1 MRKNQ
6 SVLFTCTIL
15 LILGFREDE
24 NFVAILLPL
33 LSLISCTGKDV
44 KPKVDSSFIV
54 EELPAQESWNSTVFF
69 TDSGKT
75 AAILYTGHLQLFN
88 TRKETILD
96 DGVKVEFFNSLE
108 VKTTTLTSK
117 RGRVDEKTNDL
128 YAIDSVVA
136 VNDSGI
142 VVKTDEL
149 KWRNKD
155 KKIAS
160 DKFVTI
166 DSPDEHIEG
175 YGFESDQHLR
185 NYVIYNITYITRA
198 KKE

>member
-1 MRKNQ
+1 MKYF
-6 SVLFTCTIL
+6 LIIIFPLL
-15 LILGFREDE
+15 LIR
-24 NFVAILLPL
+24 
-33 LSLISCTGKDV
+33 CTGKDV
-44 KPKVDSSFIV
+44 KPHVDSSFVV

-75 AAILYTGHLQLFN
+75 RAILTAGHLQVFN
-88 TRKETILD
+88 TRKETILG
-96 DGVKVEFFNSLE
+96 DGVKVDFFNSQE
-108 VKTTTLTSK
+108 IKTTTLTSK

-128 YAIDSVVA
+128 FAIDSVVA

-142 VVKTDEL
+142 VVKTEEL
-149 KWRNKD
+149 KWRNSD
-155 KKIAS
+155 KKIVS

-166 DSPDEHIEG
+166 NSPDEHIEG

-185 NYVIYNITYITRA
+185 NYVIYNITYITSA

>member
-1 MRKNQ
+1 MKFF
-6 SVLFTCTIL
+6 LPIL
-15 LILGFREDE
+15 L
-24 NFVAILLPL
+24 LLT
-33 LSLISCTGKDV
+33 LISCTGKDV

-54 EELPAQESWNSTVFF
+54 EELPAQESWNSRVFF

-75 AAILYTGHLQLFN
+75 VAILYTGHLQLFN
-88 TRKETILD
+88 TRKETILE

-108 VKTTTLTSK
+108 VRTTTLTSK
-117 RGRVDEKTNDL
+117 RGKVDERTNDL

>member
-1 MRKNQ
+1 MKFF
-6 SVLFTCTIL
+6 LAFLT
-15 LILGFREDE
+15 
-24 NFVAILLPL
+24 L
-33 LSLISCTGKDV
+33 LSMINCTGKDV
-44 KPKVDSSFIV
+44 KPKVDSSFIA
-54 EELPAQESWNSTVFF
+54 EELPAQESWNSTIFF

-75 AAILYTGHLQLFN
+75 AAILNTGHLQVFN
-88 TRKETILD
+88 NRKETILD

-108 VKTTTLTSK
+108 LKTTTLTSK

-136 VNDSGI
+136 VSDSGI

-155 KKIAS
+155 KKIVS
-160 DKFVTI
+160 DKYVTI

-185 NYVIYNITYITRA
+185 NYVIYNITYITKA

>member
-1 MRKNQ
+1 M
-6 SVLFTCTIL
+6 
-15 LILGFREDE
+15 
-24 NFVAILLPL
+24 
-33 LSLISCTGKDV
+33 
-44 KPKVDSSFIV
+44 
-54 EELPAQESWNSTVFF
+54 
-69 TDSGKT
+69 
-75 AAILYTGHLQLFN
+75 
-88 TRKETILD
+88 LD

-108 VKTTTLTSK
+108 LKTTTLTSK

-128 YAIDSVVA
+128 FAIDSVVA
-136 VNDSGI
+136 LNDSGI

-155 KKIAS
+155 KKIVS
-160 DKFVTI
+160 DKYVTI

-185 NYVIYNITYITRA
+185 NYVIYNITYITKA

>member
-1 MRKNQ
+1 MKN
-6 SVLFTCTIL
+6 LFL
-15 LILGFREDE
+15 M
-24 NFVAILLPL
+24 LLPL
-33 LSLISCTGKDV
+33 FLISCTGKDV
-44 KPKVDSSFIV
+44 KPKVDSSFVV

-75 AAILYTGHLQLFN
+75 RAILYAGHLQLFN

-96 DGVKVEFFNSLE
+96 DGVKVEFFNQFE
-108 VKTTTLTSK
+108 QRTTTLTSK
-117 RGRVDEKTNDL
+117 RGRVDERTNDL
-128 YAIDSVVA
+128 FAIDSVVA

-142 VVKTDEL
+142 VVRTEEL
-149 KWRNKD
+149 KWRDRD
-155 KKIAS
+155 KKIVS

-166 DSPDEHIEG
+166 ESPDEHIEG

>member
-1 MRKNQ
+1 MKI
-6 SVLFTCTIL
+6 LF
-15 LILGFREDE
+15 LIL
-24 NFVAILLPL
+24 IPL
-33 LSLISCTGKDV
+33 FLISCTGKDV

>member
-1 MRKNQ
+1 MKFF
-6 SVLFTCTIL
+6 LPIL
-15 LILGFREDE
+15 LLS
-24 NFVAILLPL
+24 
-33 LSLISCTGKDV
+33 SLISCTGKDV
-44 KPKVDSSFIV
+44 KPKVDSSFKV

-88 TRKETILD
+88 VRKETILD

-108 VKTTTLTSK
+108 IKTTTLTSK
-117 RGRVDEKTNDL
+117 RGRVDERTNDL
-128 YAIDSVVA
+128 FAIDSVVA

-155 KKIAS
+155 KKISS